1 MTATVV
7 GTLKQGHYT
16 DFEQLGSFNN
26 LFNVRRHPS
35 AILAAR
41 RDTTVDL
48 LLIDG
53 TARQGLRLR
62 KGVVYEIDFLQ
73 VMQSKPK
80 LTQSELWV
88 FYLPTHYK
96 AVSYV

>member
-1 MTATVV
+1 MAAVV
-7 GTLKQGHYT
+7 TGELRRGPYV
-16 DFEQLGSFNN
+16 DFEQLGTFNN
-26 LFNVRRHPS
+26 LYNVRRHPT

-41 RDTTVDL
+41 RDTVVDL

-53 TARQGLRLR
+53 TERHGLRLQ
-62 KGVVYEIDFLQ
+62 KGRVYEVNFLQ
-73 VMQSKPK
+73 VMKAKPK

-88 FYLPTHYK
+88 FYLPSHYK